1 MLEIIEN
8 AQTSI
13 KEVVDSDKLVNEVKI
28 YRVMDLRQDMEDVA
42 NLQKDC
48 ESHAES
54 NNYQDDLKK
63 ARVGLINLKAYLGQV
78 DCIEFATAI
87 QNEFLFKVRLLYR
100 LLLLDIQK
108 NISINTKQ
116 IHIHSFLYCPFNII
130 KIW

>member
-1 MLEIIEN
+1 MPWLQFFWYIENSAFPTKRLLEIIEN

-78 DCIEFATAI
+78 DCIEFAKLCT
-87 QNEFLFKVRLLYR
+87 LYPS
-100 LLLLDIQK
+100 LK
-108 NISINTKQ
+108 SVN
-116 IHIHSFLYCPFNII
+116 
-130 KIW
+130 

>member
-1 MLEIIEN
+1 
-8 AQTSI
+8 
-13 KEVVDSDKLVNEVKI
+13 
-28 YRVMDLRQDMEDVA
+28 MDLRQDMEDVA

-100 LLLLDIQK
+100 LWLL
-108 NISINTKQ
+108 NI
-116 IHIHSFLYCPFNII
+116 
-130 KIW
+130 

>member
-48 ESHAES
+48 EGHAES

-100 LLLLDIQK
+100 LLL
-108 NISINTKQ
+108 
-116 IHIHSFLYCPFNII
+116 F
-130 KIW
+130 

>member
-87 QNEFLFKVRLLYR
+87 QNEFLFKVRFYLA
-100 LLLLDIQK
+100 
-108 NISINTKQ
+108 
-116 IHIHSFLYCPFNII
+116 SFWTWCPIEFKKVYITLSTFI
-130 KIW
+130 

>member
-1 MLEIIEN
+1 
-8 AQTSI
+8 
-13 KEVVDSDKLVNEVKI
+13 
-28 YRVMDLRQDMEDVA
+28 MDLKEDLEDIT

-48 ESHAES
+48 EGHPEA

-100 LLLLDIQK
+100 LLIL
-108 NISINTKQ
+108 NI
-116 IHIHSFLYCPFNII
+116 
-130 KIW
+130 

>member
-87 QNEFLFKVRLLYR
+87 QNEFLFKVRLLLAVAFKY
-100 LLLLDIQK
+100 LK
-108 NISINTKQ
+108 NI
-116 IHIHSFLYCPFNII
+116 FP
-130 KIW
+130 

>member
-1 MLEIIEN
+1 
-8 AQTSI
+8 
-13 KEVVDSDKLVNEVKI
+13 
-28 YRVMDLRQDMEDVA
+28 MDLRQDMEDVA

-87 QNEFLFKVRLLYR
+87 QNEFLFKVRLLLAVDFKY
-100 LLLLDIQK
+100 LK
-108 NISINTKQ
+108 KYF
-116 IHIHSFLYCPFNII
+116 HKH
-130 KIW
+130 